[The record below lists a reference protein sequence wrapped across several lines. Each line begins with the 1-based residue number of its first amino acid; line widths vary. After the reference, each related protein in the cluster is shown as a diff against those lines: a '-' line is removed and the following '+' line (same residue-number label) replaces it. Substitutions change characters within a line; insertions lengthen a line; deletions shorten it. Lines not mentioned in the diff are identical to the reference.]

1 MRWFILIVM
10 LLGVMV
16 LAGVGHRGQKFTSRP
31 IEIFPDMDRQFK
43 LKTQKP
49 SEFFADG
56 SGSRKPVAGTV
67 PIGFAVAGDGGPA
80 EFTFSHGPEYASTGM
95 IGEYF
100 GDGFPTEYPVDEAL
114 IERGRERFK
123 INCSMCHGLSGNGVG
138 IVSKYWTL
146 PPTANLLD
154 SRVQAFPDGQIFWTI
169 THGKGLM
176 GPYNGT
182 IAVRDR
188 WAIVSYVRALQKTAQ
203 P

>member
-1 MRWFILIVM
+1 M
-10 LLGVMV
+10 LF
-16 LAGVGHRGQKFTSRP
+16 RSR
-31 IEIFPDMDRQFK
+31 
-43 LKTQKP
+43 
-49 SEFFADG
+49 
-56 SGSRKPVAGTV
+56 SRKPVAGTV